1 MHPLCHLLK
10 PLLLLLST
18 SSILYD
24 LNPSLKAFY
33 DFDFKVSNLRTFG
46 VKNFF
51 LEGWL
56 CLPGGGKGV
65 FFFFFSIVVCE
76 CVCLCVCVCVYMT
89 GMGEGGTCMDMDMDI
104 DKGIGI

>member
-24 LNPSLKAFY
+24 LNPSLKGFY

-56 CLPGGGKGV
+56 CLLGGGGRGFFS
-65 FFFFFSIVVCE
+65 FFFRL
-76 CVCLCVCVCVYMT
+76 LCVSEFVCVYMM
-89 GMGEGGTCMDMDMDI
+89 GMGEGGTCMNMDMVI